1 MAKSWSDPSKQP
13 LQLFFLSFL
22 LPVSLGRSLAQ
33 GSLMNALLL
42 REAGVSSVEKLREVL
57 EFPFKFKDDIYQ

>member
-1 MAKSWSDPSKQP
+1 
-13 LQLFFLSFL
+13 
-22 LPVSLGRSLAQ
+22 
-33 GSLMNALLL
+33 MNALLL